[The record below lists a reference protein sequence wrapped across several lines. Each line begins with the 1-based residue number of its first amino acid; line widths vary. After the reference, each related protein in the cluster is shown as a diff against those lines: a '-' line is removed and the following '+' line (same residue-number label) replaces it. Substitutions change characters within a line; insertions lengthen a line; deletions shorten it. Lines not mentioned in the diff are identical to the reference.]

1 MHGQHEA
8 AEVAGKT
15 ACAQAYPTVR
25 RARGASTRRIT
36 GRIGGRSFG
45 LLLAGIVSCGPCFAA
60 DFAERE
66 DVKAF
71 ITEMVERHGF
81 EADSLRTMFRGVQIS
96 EGVLKAI
103 AKPAE
108 ALPWYK
114 YREIF
119 VKPDR
124 VEQGVRFWEENRAA
138 LERARGAYGVP
149 EEFIVAII
157 GVETRY
163 GRNAGQYKVIDSLA
177 TLAFEYP
184 PRAAFFR
191 GELEQYLLLSRE
203 QGFDPLALQGSYAGA
218 MGIPQFI
225 SSSYRNYAVDFDVD
239 GVTDIWAN
247 ADDAIGS
254 VGNYFHRHGWLKG
267 GLVTVPAETI
277 AGATVAAPAS
287 GLEPDVGAADLE
299 AMGIRPALQLPD
311 GEKVKLLALEVES
324 GKEYWLGLRNFY
336 VITRYNRSPL
346 YAMAVFQLAQLIRER
361 QSGAAGD
368 AR

>member
-1 MHGQHEA
+1 MPA
-8 AEVAGKT
+8 
-15 ACAQAYPTVR
+15 
-25 RARGASTRRIT
+25 RAHLS
-36 GRIGGRSFG
+36 
-45 LLLAGIVSCGPCFAA
+45 LLLAGTVACGPCFAA

-66 DVKAF
+66 DVQAF
-71 ITEMVERHGF
+71 IAGMVERHGF
-81 EADSLRTMFRGVQIS
+81 QAEPLREMFRDVRIS
-96 EGVLKAI
+96 DGVLKAI

-108 ALPWYK
+108 ALPWYR

-124 VEQGVRFWEENRAA
+124 VEQGVRFWNENREA

-163 GRNAGQYKVIDSLA
+163 GKNAGQYKVFDSLA

-184 PRAAFFR
+184 PRAEFFR
-191 GELEQYLLLSRE
+191 SELEQYLLLARE
-203 QGFDPLALQGSYAGA
+203 QGFDPLELKGSYAGA

-225 SSSYRNYAVDFDVD
+225 SSSYRRFAVDFDID
-239 GVTDIWAN
+239 GVTDIWSN

-254 VGNYFHRHGWLKG
+254 VGNYFHSHGWLKG
-267 GLVTVPAETI
+267 GPVAVPATH
-277 AGATVAAPAS
+277 AGDTAVEPGK
-287 GLEPDVGAADLE
+287 GLEPDITVAELG
-299 AMGIRPALQLPD
+299 AMGIQPALALP
-311 GEKVKLLALEVES
+311 GREKVKLLALELES
-324 GKEYWLGLRNFY
+324 GKEYWLGLNNFY

-346 YAMAVFQLAQLIRER
+346 YAMAVFQLAQLIREQ
-361 QSGAAGD
+361 QSGAAAD